1 MGSLSLVVE
10 AKVLTK
16 ACRAL
21 PDLVA
26 AHSWTSPPTPLA
38 SLSPCSRSFSS
49 LNSISPQR
57 LTLLLPLP
65 KASLFQ
71 IMAWC
76 LSSLHSHLCSLG
88 ISHRNL
94 FKPPI

>member
-10 AKVLTK
+10 ANVLTK

-21 PDLVA
+21 PDLVP
-26 AHSWTSPPTPLA
+26 AHPWTSPPSPLP
-38 SLSPCSRSFSS
+38 SLSPCSGSFSS
-49 LNSISPQR
+49 PNMVSPQR
-57 LTLLLPLP
+57 LTLLFPLP

-71 IMAWC
+71 MMAWF

-88 ISHRNL
+88 ISQRNL
-94 FKPPI
+94 L